1 MPLYDQLSDS
11 DKKVALRL
19 KKVGFTPTE
28 IGKSLGFHR
37 STISRFFKRFET
49 TNDVAR
55 VKGSGRPRIST
66 EKQDKT
72 LERLSLK
79 DRFESCSSL
88 KTKWMRATCVSASAR
103 TVNRRLLDADLPA
116 RKPRKKPLKTETI
129 KEKRLRFAQKYA
141 RWTIDD
147 WKRVVFS
154 DESWFQLF
162 ENGRRQ
168 FVRRRSGEAFLPLCV
183 LQTVKHPEKVM
194 VFGAISPSSKSK
206 LVFIDGKVN
215 AEKYQ
220 QILKEGKI
228 RSFMKNHSHRSPLF
242 MEDGA
247 PGHRAASTKTW
258 HAKNGIN
265 LLPDWPGNSPD
276 LNPIE
281 NLWSEMK
288 NRLRD
293 ERPTSKAG
301 IKKVCQKVWK
311 NIGVDYLEKLYE
323 SMPRRIQAVIDA
335 EGGHT
340 KY

>member
-1 MPLYDQLSDS
+1 MARTSGIDWCPLQL
-11 DKKVALRL
+11 A
-19 KKVGFTPTE
+19 E
-28 IGKSLGFHR
+28 INAFFRNSTFVKSLL
-37 STISRFFKRFET
+37 FKM
-49 TNDVAR
+49 A
-55 VKGSGRPRIST
+55 
-66 EKQDKT
+66 
-72 LERLSLK
+72 L
-79 DRFESCSSL
+79 
-88 KTKWMRATCVSASAR
+88 
-103 TVNRRLLDADLPA
+103 
-116 RKPRKKPLKTETI
+116 
-129 KEKRLRFAQKYA
+129 
-141 RWTIDD
+141 
-147 WKRVVFS
+147 
-154 DESWFQLF
+154 
-162 ENGRRQ
+162 
-168 FVRRRSGEAFLPLCV
+168 
-183 LQTVKHPEKVM
+183 
-194 VFGAISPSSKSK
+194 
-206 LVFIDGKVN
+206 
-215 AEKYQ
+215 
-220 QILKEGKI
+220 
-228 RSFMKNHSHRSPLF
+228 KNHSHRSPLF